1 MEEYK
6 SNSHKSRRE
15 KIKTEQPEK
24 RVEKVVSGSVK
35 TKKRNGLRKLT
46 NVFIPE
52 DVDNVKSYIFEDIV
66 APAVKD
72 IILDAVKAVLGTNGK
87 NGRKSTASKVSYRKY
102 YDSAEPRR
110 NNYNSRNSSSI
121 CDYDDI
127 FFDTRSEAEN
137 VLGAM
142 DEILATYKIV
152 RVADYFDLAG
162 IDGPWTGNDYGWT
175 DLRMA
180 KIIYTRDGYTIKL
193 PNAYALDD

>member
-35 TKKRNGLRKLT
+35 TKKRIRKLT

-66 APAVKD
+66 VPAVKD

-102 YDSAEPRR
+102 YDPAEPRK
-110 NNYNSRNSSSI
+110 RNSSSI

-142 DEILATYKIV
+142 DEILAAYKIV